1 MSKKSPF
8 YHLAIGLLIVALIA
22 PAQPAQAQI
31 GFGGLVF
38 DAKNYALNVQ
48 KKLEDAQRH
57 LQTFD
62 NAVRQLTTLRGVLGK
77 AEELVTDQLIS
88 KRTMSDLGRL
98 VRASFELKDQVE
110 AITKTRLKMLK
121 SIDDRLRRGI
131 FDPEADLR
139 DLEDYLR
146 SSIGRSSQDS
156 LANLE
161 RLKRMDNTLERMYVE
176 LSKLREAQADTHL
189 EQKTLKAK
197 LDAINSLPES
207 ERDAMSV
214 GTLIEKIASNEALIA
229 QYAAKIEELESRI
242 EARKKKYQVL
252 MDERVKFAQQVY
264 TTNDAW
270 TEFNN
275 TLDDLQRT
283 LDKY

>member
-1 MSKKSPF
+1 MRNKSPLF
-8 YHLAIGLLIVALIA
+8 QLTIGLLVGVLIV
-22 PAQPAQAQI
+22 PAQPARAQ
-31 GFGGLVF
+31 FLGGLVF
-38 DAKNYALNVQ
+38 DARNYALQVQ
-48 KKLEDAQRH
+48 RKLEDAVRYVNM
-57 LQTFD
+57 FD
-62 NAVRQLTTLRGVLGK
+62 TAVRHLTTLRGVLGK
-77 AEELVTDQLIS
+77 AEELVTNQFIS
-88 KRTMSDLGRL
+88 KRTMSDIGRL
-98 VRASFELKDQVE
+98 VRTSFELKEQVQ
-110 AITKTRLKMLK
+110 AITTTRLTMLK

-161 RLKRMDNTLERMYVE
+161 RLRRMDNTLERMYLE
-176 LSKLREAQADTHL
+176 LSKLRKAKADTHL

-197 LDAINSLPES
+197 LDAVNSLPES
-207 ERDAMSV
+207 ERDPV
-214 GTLIEKIASNEALIA
+214 GVASLTEKISGNERLMA
-229 QYAAKIEELESRI
+229 QYDAKIEELVTRI
-242 EARKKKYQVL
+242 EERQKKYQAL

-264 TTNDAW
+264 TTNQAW
-270 TEFNN
+270 SEFNN